1 MTSMFPPDRFPF
13 IDFTM
18 PSTSFPPVSSRVA
31 SALLL
36 TAAVSALAALAA
48 SLAACSTAEAD
59 RAPVAA
65 AERTAPFDAAAST
78 PNSVSAAPPDHWWR
92 LYDDPALDA
101 LIRDALA
108 QNRDLAVAAA
118 RVERARAVLAQTDAA
133 HLPATDATF
142 GVDYGRHTDDQIVA
156 AARNSGSAP
165 TRFGWAP
172 GFALSWEVDLWGR
185 VRDLVDAAHADAD
198 AQQAAADAMRVSVAA
213 ETASAYA
220 RACAFGARIDVAQRS
235 EQVAE
240 RIAALTARQQ
250 ALGLV
255 APMDLARARAFADD
269 TRARLPVLEGE
280 RRAALYELAVL
291 TGHAPSEIPPAAVQ
305 CHTPPALAQPF
316 PLGDGAALL
325 RRRPDLREAE
335 RKLAAAHAR
344 VGAAQASLYP
354 AIVLGGSVNWL
365 STTGN
370 PASIGDRYAV
380 AWGIGPLISWRFP
393 NLAASRAEL
402 GAARADDT
410 GARAAFDASVLRALQ
425 ETEQALARYGA
436 AWRERDALQTARAE
450 HARAFTLAER
460 EFRAGALDSLGV
472 LDAERSL
479 VDVDAALAQSA
490 QQVSLDQV
498 AVFKALGGGWQ
509 P

>member
-1 MTSMFPPDRFPF
+1 MTSMFPLDRFTF
-13 IDFTM
+13 VDFTM

-36 TAAVSALAALAA
+36 TAAVSALTALVA
-48 SLAACSTAEAD
+48 SLAACSTAEPY

-65 AERTAPFDAAAST
+65 AARTAPFDAAAST
-78 PNSVSAAPPDHWWR
+78 PDAVSAAPPDHWWR

-133 HLPATDATF
+133 RLPATEATF

-185 VRDLVDAAHADAD
+185 VHDLVDAAHAD
-198 AQQAAADAMRVSVAA
+198 ADAMRVSVAA

-280 RRAALYELAVL
+280 RRASLYELAVL
-291 TGHAPSEIPPAAVQ
+291 TGHAPSEIPPAAAQ
-305 CHTPPALAQPF
+305 CHTAPALAQPF
-316 PLGDGAALL
+316 PLGDGATLL

-490 QQVSLDQV
+490 QQVALDQV